1 MEPCTRWRESE
12 ERAPVTGTWGR
23 CAGLAVRLL
32 ELGRTRYDEALALQR
47 RLQAERKEGRAPDT
61 LLLTEHEPVVTLG
74 RNAGLDHLLVPPAE
88 LAARGITLV
97 RVERGGDITY
107 HGPGQLVAYPIL
119 DLAAFGR
126 DVRRYIWRLEETAL
140 RLLSRFGVR
149 GERRPGT
156 PGVWV
161 GARKIASVGVSISR
175 WVTMHGIAINV
186 DMDLTPFTL
195 IHPCGLAGLEMTTL
209 AHECGRHVP
218 LEEAV
223 QAYREAFAAVFGC
236 RLVPAAASNI
246 AP

>member
-1 MEPCTRWRESE
+1 M
-12 ERAPVTGTWGR
+12 AGTAASGE
-23 CAGLAVRLL
+23 AVAVRLL
-32 ELGRTRYDEALALQR
+32 ELGRTRYEDALALQR
-47 RLQAERKEGRAPDT
+47 HLQAGRKLGREPDT
-61 LLLTEHEPVVTLG
+61 LLLTEHEPVLTLG

-88 LAARGITLV
+88 LATRGIALV

-119 DLAAFGR
+119 DLAGFGR
-126 DVRRYIWRLEETAL
+126 DVRRHIWRLEETAV
-140 RLLSRFGVR
+140 RLLARFGVR

-161 GARKIASVGVSISR
+161 GPRKVASVGVYISR

-209 AHECGRHVP
+209 ARECGHRVP
-218 LEEAV
+218 IEEAV
-223 QAYREAFAAVFGC
+223 RAYREAFAAVFGC
-236 RLVPAAASNI
+236 RLVPAQVGV

>member
-1 MEPCTRWRESE
+1 MVEPVGP
-12 ERAPVTGTWGR
+12 ERPV
-23 CAGLAVRLL
+23 AVRLL
-32 ELGRTRYDEALALQR
+32 ELGRTRYGDALELQR
-47 RLQAERKEGRAPDT
+47 RLQAARKEGRAPDT
-61 LLLTEHEPVVTLG
+61 LVLTEHEPVLTLG

-88 LAARGITLV
+88 LAAHGIALV

-119 DLAAFGR
+119 DLTGFGR
-126 DVRRYIWRLEETAL
+126 DVRQHIWRLEETAVQ
-140 RLLSRFGVR
+140 LLARFGVR

-161 GARKIASVGVSISR
+161 GARKVASVGVYISR

-195 IHPCGLAGLEMTTL
+195 IHPCGLVGLEMTTL
-209 AHECGRHVP
+209 AQECGRHVP
-218 LEEAV
+218 LEEAAG
-223 QAYREAFAAVFGC
+223 AYREAFATVFAC
-236 RLVPAAASNI
+236 RLEPAAAVTI